1 MLNKIA
7 NRWKTHQQQHT
18 ARPAY
23 LLIADIIADGINSG
37 EFQPRDR
44 LPPLRDLAALL
55 AINYT
60 TATRGY
66 AEARRRGLIDSRPGM
81 GSFIRGK
88 VPSVPLNGGS
98 SYEMTMNSPIEPGEE
113 LAQAIAAG
121 AINLFTQKN
130 ILALLRYQDFG
141 GLADDKAMA
150 KVWLEKQLP
159 PVSIDEILV
168 TPGIHSALVGLLT
181 LLCRHGGSVCVSD
194 LIYPGLKAIA
204 SQLNSA
210 LVGLLTLLCRHG
222 GSVCVSD
229 LIYPGLKAI
238 ASQLNITLQSLP
250 CDEDGPLPRAF
261 EHQCQTGN
269 IRALYVNPTIQNPT
283 TLTLPLRRR
292 EALADVAL
300 RYSIPVIED
309 EAYAALATQHIASF
323 SELIP
328 ELTWYLT
335 GMSKCFG
342 PGLRTAFVKGPG
354 KRNTQ
359 LLAGALRA
367 LNVMASPLT
376 NALAAQWIQ
385 EGTADR
391 VLQSVRAEST
401 IRQKIAANILKE
413 FSYRATP
420 EGFHLWLL
428 LPRHFNWN
436 PAEMAVQLRD
446 LGVSAVSSAAFC
458 TDNNPPD
465 AIRICL
471 GGAWS
476 REVCT
481 ENLHTL
487 AHVMRNPLN
496 FGSVIL

>member
-204 SQLNSA
+204 SQLN
-210 LVGLLTLLCRHG
+210 
-222 GSVCVSD
+222 
-229 LIYPGLKAI
+229 
-238 ASQLNITLQSLP
+238 ITLQSLP

-300 RYSIPVIED
+300 RYSIQVIED

>member
-181 LLCRHGGSVCVSD
+181 LLCRHS
-194 LIYPGLKAIA
+194 
-204 SQLNSA
+204 
-210 LVGLLTLLCRHG
+210 

>member
-204 SQLNSA
+204 SQLN
-210 LVGLLTLLCRHG
+210 
-222 GSVCVSD
+222 
-229 LIYPGLKAI
+229 
-238 ASQLNITLQSLP
+238 ITLQSLP

-292 EALADVAL
+292 EALADV
-300 RYSIPVIED
+300 
-309 EAYAALATQHIASF
+309 ALATQHIASF

>member
-204 SQLNSA
+204 SQLN
-210 LVGLLTLLCRHG
+210 
-222 GSVCVSD
+222 
-229 LIYPGLKAI
+229 
-238 ASQLNITLQSLP
+238 ITLQSLP

-283 TLTLPLRRR
+283 PLTLPLRRR

>member
-204 SQLNSA
+204 SQLN
-210 LVGLLTLLCRHG
+210 
-222 GSVCVSD
+222 
-229 LIYPGLKAI
+229 
-238 ASQLNITLQSLP
+238 ITLQSLP

-401 IRQKIAANILKE
+401 IRQKIAADILKE

>member
-168 TPGIHSALVGLLT
+168 TPGIH
-181 LLCRHGGSVCVSD
+181 
-194 LIYPGLKAIA
+194 
-204 SQLNSA
+204 SA

-471 GGAWS
+471 GAPG
-476 REVCT
+476 R
-481 ENLHTL
+481 
-487 AHVMRNPLN
+487 
-496 FGSVIL
+496 GKSVLKIYIPWPT

>member
-204 SQLNSA
+204 SQLN
-210 LVGLLTLLCRHG
+210 
-222 GSVCVSD
+222 
-229 LIYPGLKAI
+229 
-238 ASQLNITLQSLP
+238 ITLQSLP
-250 CDEDGPLPRAF
+250 CDEDGPLPPAF

>member
-66 AEARRRGLIDSRPGM
+66 AEARRGLIDSRPGM

-168 TPGIHSALVGLLT
+168 TPGIH
-181 LLCRHGGSVCVSD
+181 
-194 LIYPGLKAIA
+194 
-204 SQLNSA
+204 SA

>member
-44 LPPLRDLAALL
+44 LPPLRDLATLL

-168 TPGIHSALVGLLT
+168 TPGIH
-181 LLCRHGGSVCVSD
+181 
-194 LIYPGLKAIA
+194 
-204 SQLNSA
+204 SA

>member
-44 LPPLRDLAALL
+44 LPPLRDLATLL

-168 TPGIHSALVGLLT
+168 TPGIH
-181 LLCRHGGSVCVSD
+181 
-194 LIYPGLKAIA
+194 
-204 SQLNSA
+204 SA

-487 AHVMRNPLN
+487 AHVMHNPLN

>member
-130 ILALLRYQDFG
+130 ILALLRYQDCG

-168 TPGIHSALVGLLT
+168 TPGIH
-181 LLCRHGGSVCVSD
+181 
-194 LIYPGLKAIA
+194 
-204 SQLNSA
+204 SA

>member
-168 TPGIHSALVGLLT
+168 TPGIH
-181 LLCRHGGSVCVSD
+181 
-194 LIYPGLKAIA
+194 
-204 SQLNSA
+204 SA

-428 LPRHFNWN
+428 LRGILTGTLRKWRCSCAISGSAPS
-436 PAEMAVQLRD
+436 PAPPSVPITTRRTPFGFA
-446 LGVSAVSSAAFC
+446 SAA
-458 TDNNPPD
+458 PG
-465 AIRICL
+465 R
-471 GGAWS
+471 GK
-476 REVCT
+476 
-481 ENLHTL
+481 
-487 AHVMRNPLN
+487 
-496 FGSVIL
+496 SVLKIYIPWPT

>member
-1 MLNKIA
+1 MLTKLSSSWNTHL
-7 NRWKTHQQQHT
+7 THQTQ
-18 ARPAY
+18 RPAY

-44 LPPLRDLAALL
+44 LPPLRDLAVSLSL
-55 AINYT
+55 NYT
-60 TATRGY
+60 TVTRGY
-66 AEARRRGLIDSRPGM
+66 AEAKRRGLIDSRPGL

-88 VPSVPLNGGS
+88 VPAVPLTGGS

-113 LAQAIAAG
+113 LAQAIRDG
-121 AINLFTQKN
+121 AVNMFAQKD
-130 ILALLRYQDFG
+130 IIHLLRYQDFG
-141 GLADDKAMA
+141 GTADDKMMA

-159 PVSIDEILV
+159 PVSVEEVLI

-181 LLCRHGGSVCVSD
+181 LLCRRGGSV
-194 LIYPGLKAIA
+194 A
-204 SQLNSA
+204 
-210 LVGLLTLLCRHG
+210 VG
-222 GSVCVSD
+222 S

-238 ASQLNITLQSLP
+238 ASQLNIPLQSLP

-269 IRALYVNPTIQNPT
+269 IGALYVNPTLQNPT
-283 TLTLPLRRR
+283 TLTIPLRRR
-292 EALADVAL
+292 EALADVAE

-309 EAYAALATQHIASF
+309 EAYAALATDRIASF

-328 ELTWYLT
+328 QLTWYIT

-354 KRNTQ
+354 RRNTE

-367 LNVMASPLT
+367 LNVMASPIT
-376 NALAAQWIQ
+376 NGLVAQWIQ
-385 EGTADR
+385 DGTADR
-391 VLQSVRAEST
+391 VLDSIRVEAG
-401 IRQKIAANILKE
+401 IRQKLAADILQP
-413 FSYRATP
+413 FTMRASKQ
-420 EGFHLWLL
+420 GFHLWLL
-428 LPRHFNWN
+428 LPRHHNWN
-436 PAEMAVQLRD
+436 PAEVAVKLRE

-465 AIRICL
+465 ALRICL

-476 REVCT
+476 RELCA
-481 ENLHTL
+481 ENLQTIS
-487 AHVMRNPLN
+487 HVLQYPEHYH
-496 FGSVIL
+496 SILL

>member
-81 GSFIRGK
+81 GGFIRGK

-150 KVWLEKQLP
+150 KVWLEKHLP

-168 TPGIHSALVGLLT
+168 TPGIH
-181 LLCRHGGSVCVSD
+181 
-194 LIYPGLKAIA
+194 
-204 SQLNSA
+204 SA

>member
-159 PVSIDEILV
+159 PVSINEILV
-168 TPGIHSALVGLLT
+168 TPGIH
-181 LLCRHGGSVCVSD
+181 
-194 LIYPGLKAIA
+194 
-204 SQLNSA
+204 SA

>member
-18 ARPAY
+18 VRPAY

-168 TPGIHSALVGLLT
+168 TPGIH
-181 LLCRHGGSVCVSD
+181 
-194 LIYPGLKAIA
+194 
-204 SQLNSA
+204 SA

>member
-204 SQLNSA
+204 SQLN
-210 LVGLLTLLCRHG
+210 
-222 GSVCVSD
+222 
-229 LIYPGLKAI
+229 
-238 ASQLNITLQSLP
+238 ITLQSLP

-292 EALADVAL
+292 QALADVAL

>member
-88 VPSVPLNGGS
+88 VPSVPLNGGN

-168 TPGIHSALVGLLT
+168 TPGIH
-181 LLCRHGGSVCVSD
+181 
-194 LIYPGLKAIA
+194 
-204 SQLNSA
+204 SA

>member
-66 AEARRRGLIDSRPGM
+66 AEARRRGLIDSRPGL

-141 GLADDKAMA
+141 GLADNKAMA

-168 TPGIHSALVGLLT
+168 APGIH
-181 LLCRHGGSVCVSD
+181 
-194 LIYPGLKAIA
+194 
-204 SQLNSA
+204 SA

-269 IRALYVNPTIQNPT
+269 IRALYINPTIQNPT

-309 EAYAALATQHIASF
+309 EAYAALAMQHIASF

-391 VLQSVRAEST
+391 VLQSVRAESA
-401 IRQKIAANILKE
+401 IRQKIAADILKE

>member
-204 SQLNSA
+204 SQLN
-210 LVGLLTLLCRHG
+210 
-222 GSVCVSD
+222 
-229 LIYPGLKAI
+229 
-238 ASQLNITLQSLP
+238 ITLQSLP

-323 SELIP
+323 SELSP

>member
-168 TPGIHSALVGLLT
+168 TPGIH
-181 LLCRHGGSVCVSD
+181 
-194 LIYPGLKAIA
+194 
-204 SQLNSA
+204 SA

-446 LGVSAVSSAAFC
+446 LGVSAVFCAAFC

>member
-168 TPGIHSALVGLLT
+168 TPGIH
-181 LLCRHGGSVCVSD
+181 
-194 LIYPGLKAIA
+194 
-204 SQLNSA
+204 SA

-446 LGVSAVSSAAFC
+446 LGVSAVSSAASSAAFC

>member
-181 LLCRHGGSVCVSD
+181 
-194 LIYPGLKAIA
+194 
-204 SQLNSA
+204 
-210 LVGLLTLLCRHG
+210 LLTLLCRHG

>member
-66 AEARRRGLIDSRPGM
+66 AEARRRGLIDSRQGM

-168 TPGIHSALVGLLT
+168 TPGIH
-181 LLCRHGGSVCVSD
+181 
-194 LIYPGLKAIA
+194 
-204 SQLNSA
+204 SA

>member
-204 SQLNSA
+204 SQLN
-210 LVGLLTLLCRHG
+210 
-222 GSVCVSD
+222 
-229 LIYPGLKAI
+229 
-238 ASQLNITLQSLP
+238 ITLQSLP

-342 PGLRTAFVKGPG
+342 PGLRTAFVKGPE

>member
-66 AEARRRGLIDSRPGM
+66 AEARRRGLIDSRPGL

-141 GLADDKAMA
+141 GLADNKAMA

-168 TPGIHSALVGLLT
+168 APGIH
-181 LLCRHGGSVCVSD
+181 
-194 LIYPGLKAIA
+194 
-204 SQLNSA
+204 SA